1 MDRRL
6 SVRRFG
12 RRRADVGRTF
22 GPTDPETGILHCDA
36 AGGSAGSVGKICPKK
51 VLHSP
56 RSSCIIL
63 NAPQKPRHTGFKRNL
78 RQGEGIW
85 LVGQEAKTLPSHG
98 RIMGSI
104 PVRATRKHLSK
115 ERCFFVFFNDFIIKT
130 FRKSFTITLNIFSYF
145 PGGSGG
151 AEALRNPAP
160 PRVKMKRNDPRRRP
174 DRKRCPA
181 RGQDMKGSLHACPTS
196 NSTR

>member
-1 MDRRL
+1 MLAGHSARRIREQGFCIATL
-6 SVRRFG
+6 
-12 RRRADVGRTF
+12 
-22 GPTDPETGILHCDA
+22 PEGA
-36 AGGSAGSVGKICPKK
+36 PGAPEKFARK
-51 VLHSP
+51 
-56 RSSCIIL
+56 RSCIL
-63 NAPQKPRHTGFKRNL
+63 RAVHVLSLMHRKSRGTPVFKRNL
-78 RQGEGIW
+78 RRGEGTW

-181 RGQDMKGSLHACPTS
+181 RVHGTKGFPEACPTS
-196 NSTR
+196 SSIR